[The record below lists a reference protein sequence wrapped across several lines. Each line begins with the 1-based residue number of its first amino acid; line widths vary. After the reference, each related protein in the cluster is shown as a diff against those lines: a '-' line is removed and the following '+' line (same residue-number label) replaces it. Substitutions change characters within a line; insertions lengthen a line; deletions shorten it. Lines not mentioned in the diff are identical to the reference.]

1 MPAFR
6 VTKQLLEKI
15 VKDPKKFSEE
25 LTIDELVKLLTK
37 LSDAY
42 YNTDKP
48 LVEDKIYDILFD
60 NLKERDSE
68 NTFIKTAGSK
78 VKANRRK
85 VNLPYPMGSLDKIKP
100 NEGYLEPW
108 LKKNK
113 GPYIISDKLDGV
125 SAQIYRTP
133 KNKLEMYTRGEG
145 TDEGNVGEDI
155 THLLEYINAGEVE
168 NIPKDGSIR
177 GELIMSRNNFN
188 KIKDQYKNSRNT
200 VSGVVNSKTFDKNL
214 AKMVDFV
221 AYSILNPSLKQ
232 EEQMKQLKKWNIN
245 TVTYKMY
252 KELTEKTLEDY
263 LKDRRKNAEYDVDGI
278 VVVDSSKVHE
288 LKAGNPTYAFAFK
301 MILDDQYTIA
311 TVKEV
316 IWEVSMDS
324 IFKPVVEIKPVNLVG
339 TTVSRATAHNAKF
352 VEENKLGKGAEIKI
366 IRSGDVIPYIME
378 VVKPAKKADMPD
390 IPYIWGET
398 EVDIFVDYSKKIP
411 QEIKDQVTMKL
422 LTYFFRTIGVKYL
435 SEGIMTKLVDA
446 GYISV
451 SDILGADKDEL
462 AEIDGLGSKMIEK
475 IYKEIDDKMKTVEL
489 HVFMS
494 ATHAFGRGVGEK
506 KLREI
511 LRKYPNIIHDKLTK
525 KELTEKILEVEGFSD
540 IMTSKF
546 VDNLEEFKKFC
557 DKIKKVYDIS
567 HIIKKKDDKVIGDK
581 FKDEVIVFT
590 GVRDKEL
597 ERKIED
603 NGGKVSSS
611 VSKNTTKLIH
621 ADDDDKSSSKY
632 KKAILLE
639 VKTMSIT
646 EFKKKYNL

>member
-1 MPAFR
+1 MPVFR
-6 VTKQLLEKI
+6 VTKQVLDNI
-15 VKDPKKFSEE
+15 KKNPSKVANE
-25 LTIDELVKLLTK
+25 LTVDELVKLMTK

-42 YNTDKP
+42 YNTDTS
-48 LVEDKIYDILFD
+48 LVDDKTYDILFD
-60 NLKERDSE
+60 ILKEKDPD
-68 NTFIKTAGSK
+68 NDFIKIAGTK
-78 VKANRRK
+78 VKATRRK

-113 GPYIISDKLDGV
+113 GPYIVSDKLDGV

-133 KNKLEMYTRGEG
+133 KGKLEMYTRGEG
-145 TDEGNVGEDI
+145 TYEGNIGEDI

-177 GELIMSRNNFN
+177 GELIMSRENFD
-188 KIKDQYKNSRNT
+188 KIKDKYKNSRNT
-200 VSGVVNSKTFDKNL
+200 VSGVVNSKVFDKNI
-214 AKMVDFV
+214 AKMIDFV
-221 AYSILNPSLKQ
+221 SYSILNPHYKQ
-232 EEQMKQLKKWNIN
+232 DEQMKELKKWKIN
-245 TVTYKMY
+245 VVTYKIY
-252 KELTEKTLEDY
+252 KELTEKILEDY
-263 LKDRRKNAEYDVDGI
+263 LKDRRKNSEYDVDGI
-278 VVVDSSKVHE
+278 VVVDSSKSHE
-288 LKAGNPTYAFAFK
+288 LKTGNPTYAFAFK

-316 IWEVSMDS
+316 VWEVSMDS

-352 VEENKLGKGAEIKI
+352 VDDNKLGKGAEIKI

-390 IPYIWGET
+390 VPYIWGDS

-446 GYISV
+446 GYKSV
-451 SDILGADKDEL
+451 SEILGADKEEL
-462 AEIDGLGSKMIEK
+462 TEIDGLGTKIIEK
-475 IYKEIDDKMKTVEL
+475 IYKEIDDKMKEVEL

-494 ATHAFGRGVGEK
+494 ATHAFGRGVGER

-511 LRKYPNIIHDKLTK
+511 LRKYPNIIHEKVSK
-525 KELTEKILEVEGFSD
+525 KELTEKILQVEGFSD

-546 VDNLEEFKKFC
+546 VDNLEEFKNFC
-557 DKIKKVYDIS
+557 DKINKVYNIS
-567 HIIKKKDDKVIGDK
+567 HIIKKKEEKVIGNK
-581 FKDEVIVFT
+581 LKDQIIVFT

-597 ERKIED
+597 ERNIED
-603 NGGKVSSS
+603 NGGKVTTS
-611 VSKNTTKLIH
+611 VSKNTTILIH
-621 ADDDDKSSSKY
+621 ADDDDKNSSKY
-632 KKAILLE
+632 KKAVLFEI
-639 VKTMSIT
+639 KTMTIT
-646 EFKKKYNL
+646 EFKKKYNF